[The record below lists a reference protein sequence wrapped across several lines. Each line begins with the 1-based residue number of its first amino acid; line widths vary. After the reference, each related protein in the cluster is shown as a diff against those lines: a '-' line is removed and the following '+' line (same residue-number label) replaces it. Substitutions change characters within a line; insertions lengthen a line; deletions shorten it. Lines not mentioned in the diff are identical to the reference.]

1 MNYSLVNKRF
11 TSPTYLKESIH
22 TKMQLCCRNRD
33 SRNQAPHS
41 ESWRT
46 QVYYA
51 SGPRGVNTVNSETQT
66 KGLQVFYRKTVVG
79 NTSY

>member
-51 SGPRGVNTVNSETQT
+51 GRPRGVNTPSSEPQT
-66 KGLQVFYRKTVVG
+66 KGLQSFTDRL
-79 NTSY
+79 